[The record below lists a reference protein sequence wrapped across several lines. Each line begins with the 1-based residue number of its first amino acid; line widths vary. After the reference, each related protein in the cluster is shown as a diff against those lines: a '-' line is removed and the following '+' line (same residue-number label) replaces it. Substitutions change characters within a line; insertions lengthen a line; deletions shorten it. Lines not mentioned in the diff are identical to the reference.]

1 MEHEATWLLVGEA
14 GAKNG
19 EKRLRRLLTRTSQWA
34 NSETRQSTVRATAQ
48 PLPFSPW
55 DSPLA
60 PQSPPSKAPL
70 MRLPR
75 PAQANALEAAPRM
88 DVLARVLRGE
98 ANCGDLRKARAP
110 SLRRTTYD

>member
-48 PLPFSPW
+48 PLPFFPC
-55 DSPLA
+55 
-60 PQSPPSKAPL
+60 QSHPSKAPL